1 MKRDREADIIKVAAL
16 LTAAPRWAGALLE
29 ADGVPALADWA
40 GWWRVAALILSVS
53 MAAVEGFALAYVL
66 SRWRRERE
74 NGSHLLFWLAIVAL
88 VDFAMILA
96 PYVAANVSGVE
107 LADILGSGPLLWLW
121 SIAVAASTGIVVA
134 SVGYA
139 QRTSDASQERA
150 ENEPADSYLCDNC
163 GRSFRSQQGLNAHR
177 RRHQPDVNGREQTE
191 EAHELHS

>member
-107 LADILGSGPLLWLW
+107 LQ
-121 SIAVAASTGIVVA
+121 V
-134 SVGYA
+134 
-139 QRTSDASQERA
+139 
-150 ENEPADSYLCDNC
+150 
-163 GRSFRSQQGLNAHR
+163 
-177 RRHQPDVNGREQTE
+177 
-191 EAHELHS
+191 